1 MFRHPTDD
9 DEWSEPENF
18 DDDSADAEADESPCP
33 ACGRSIYDDA
43 EKCPYCGEWI
53 TPPGAAETR
62 SRSWFWPILVVFL
75 VVVILMAWH
84 SLGR

>member
-1 MFRHPTDD
+1 MPHRPTDD
-9 DEWSEPENF
+9 DDWSEQEDF
-18 DDDSADAEADESPCP
+18 DDDSADAESDEYPCP

-53 TPPGAAETR
+53 TPPGTAETR
-62 SRSWFWPILVVFL
+62 SRSWFWPILVALL

-84 SLGR
+84 GVGR